1 MKSNTY
7 IKTCRK
13 AIWADERFGLLT
25 KIKLYLVFVAVDLV
39 AMVVLLLKKVRL
51 FGSKK

>member
-13 AIWADERFGLLT
+13 AIWGDARFGLLT
-25 KIKLYLVFVAVDLV
+25 KIKLYLVFVLADLIG
-39 AMVVLLLKKVRL
+39 MVVLLLKKVRS